1 MSKKK
6 LPSFEEFEAIVD
18 RDLAVSEATAKSKSI
33 EIPSL
38 KIKYLGFRRTQK
50 SEVNRLKNILDQ
62 KKSEL
67 LVQYRFKDK
76 YQWDRKEQLEIR
88 IEGDI
93 VYQEALKD
101 YNDNKDFLDYIDGVL
116 DTINRISFNIAN
128 YVKLKGMD
136 NGDEY

>member
-93 VYQEALKD
+93 SYQEALKD